1 MSLTPAARRFADA
14 LTHGFPDP
22 ADGPLEAAALRRAS
36 SAGPPRGLPEVAR
49 VTDASAPGPP
59 GVPPVPVRIYDPD
72 PHGTDGDRPVV
83 VFCHGGGWVMC
94 GLDTHD
100 GLCREL
106 ASRTGALVVSVD
118 YRRAPE
124 HRFPCALLDAYAVTG
139 WAAGR
144 ARELRFDPSRLVVA
158 GDSSG
163 GNLAAA
169 VALMAR
175 DDGNGPA
182 IAAQLLVYPALDE
195 RLETAS
201 ATEYATGFFHTT
213 AHMRWYWQQYLGPDC
228 DGADPRASPVCAGD
242 LGGLPPALLILP
254 ECDPLRDEGQV
265 YAERLRAAGGS
276 AEVRVERGMF
286 HGFLGGAGVLPEADA
301 ALGAAARWLLDI

>member
-14 LTHGFPDP
+14 LSHGFPDP
-22 ADGPLEAAALRRAS
+22 ADGPLDVAALRRAS
-36 SAGPPRGLPEVAR
+36 SAGPVRGLPGVAR
-49 VTDASAPGPP
+49 VSDTAAPGPP
-59 GVPPVPVRIYDPD
+59 GAPSVPVRIYDPD
-72 PHGTDGDRPVV
+72 PDGTADGRPLV

-94 GLDTHD
+94 DLDTHD

-106 ASRTGALVVSVD
+106 ASRTGALVMSVD

-124 HRFPCALLDAYAVTG
+124 HRFPAALLDTYAVLD

-144 ARELRFDPSRLVVA
+144 ARELRCDPDRVVVA

-169 VALMAR
+169 VALTAR
-175 DDGNGPA
+175 DSGGPA
-182 IAAQLLVYPALDE
+182 IAAQLLVYPALDD

-213 AHMRWYWQQYLGPDC
+213 AHMRWYWQQYLGPQG
-228 DGADPRASPVCAGD
+228 DGADPRASPVRAAD
-242 LGGLPPALLILP
+242 PAGLPPALLILP
-254 ECDPLRDEGQV
+254 ECDPLRDEGIR
-265 YAERLRAAGGS
+265 YAEQLREAGVP
-276 AEVRVERGMF
+276 AEVRLERGMF
-286 HGFLGGAGVLPEADA
+286 HGFLGATGVLPEADA
-301 ALGAAARWLLDI
+301 ALGAAARWLLGI

>member
-1 MSLTPAARRFADA
+1 MSLTPAARRFADV

-22 ADGPLEAAALRRAS
+22 ADGPLDVAALRRAS
-36 SAGPPRGLPEVAR
+36 SAGPARGLPEVAR
-49 VTDASAPGPP
+49 VSDTSVPGPP
-59 GVPPVPVRIYDPD
+59 GAPPVPVRIYEPDPD
-72 PHGTDGDRPVV
+72 GADGDRPLI

-124 HRFPCALLDAYAVTG
+124 HRFPCALLDAYAVTE

-144 ARELRFDPSRLVVA
+144 ARELRCDPSRVVVA

-175 DDGNGPA
+175 NTGGPA
-182 IAAQLLVYPALDE
+182 IAAQLLVYPALDD

-201 ATEYATGFFHTT
+201 AADYATGFFHTS
-213 AHMRWYWQQYLGPDC
+213 AHMRWYWEQYLGPDG
-228 DGADPRASPVCAGD
+228 DGADPYASPVRAAD
-242 LGGLPPALLILP
+242 LAGLPPALLILP
-254 ECDPLRDEGQV
+254 ECDPLRDEGRD
-265 YAERLRAAGGS
+265 YAERLREAGVP

-301 ALGAAARWLLDI
+301 ALGAAARWLLAV

>member
-14 LTHGFPDP
+14 LAHGFPDP
-22 ADGPLEAAALRRAS
+22 VDGPLDVAALRAAS
-36 SAGPPRGLPEVAR
+36 SAGPARGLPEIAR
-49 VTDASAPGPP
+49 VGDAYVPGPA
-59 GVPPVPVRIYDPD
+59 GASPVPVRIYEPD
-72 PHGTDGDRPVV
+72 PHRTDGGRPLI

-106 ASRTGALVVSVD
+106 ASRTGALVVSAD

-124 HRFPCALLDAYAVTG
+124 HRFPCALLDVHAVLE

-144 ARELRFDPSRLVVA
+144 ARELRCDPSRLIVA

-169 VALMAR
+169 AALMAR
-175 DDGNGPA
+175 DSDGPA
-182 IAAQLLVYPALDE
+182 IAAQLLVYPVLDH

-213 AHMRWYWQQYLGPDC
+213 AHMRWYWQQYLGPDG
-228 DGADPRASPVCAGD
+228 DGAEPYASPVRAGD

-254 ECDPLRDEGQV
+254 ECDPLRDEGRD
-265 YAERLRAAGGS
+265 YAELLREAGVP

-301 ALGAAARWLLDI
+301 ALGAAARWLLDV